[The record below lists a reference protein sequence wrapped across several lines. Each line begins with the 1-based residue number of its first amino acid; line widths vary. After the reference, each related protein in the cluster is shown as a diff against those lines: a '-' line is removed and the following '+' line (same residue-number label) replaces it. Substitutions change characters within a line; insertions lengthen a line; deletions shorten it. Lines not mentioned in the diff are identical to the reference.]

1 MARRTPARSGRAAA
15 AAPRARGRA
24 AKATSKKV
32 STPAPSGVEV
42 VEEAGGGLNID
53 AGIAIITTV
62 LLLAAILFV
71 DRHLGHYGGGVFF

>member
-1 MARRTPARSGRAAA
+1 
-15 AAPRARGRA
+15 
-24 AKATSKKV
+24 
-32 STPAPSGVEV
+32 VEV